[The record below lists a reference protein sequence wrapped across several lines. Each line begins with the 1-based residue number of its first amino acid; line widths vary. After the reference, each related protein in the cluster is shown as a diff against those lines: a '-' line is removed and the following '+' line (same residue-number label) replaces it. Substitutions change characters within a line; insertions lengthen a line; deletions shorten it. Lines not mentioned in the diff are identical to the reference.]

1 MKVFTTFIALI
12 IYFFSF
18 VSHNSFMA
26 ISSDKDLSNHNIVG
40 ISHHLEIPKTNND
53 SSQNC
58 NLIVDFDQNI
68 QHNSEN
74 ILKSFVLKIAF
85 DFIDNSF
92 FKTIEKDISY
102 LKINSPPYLNQDI
115 KNYNYTQLIRI
126 IKSNS

>member
-1 MKVFTTFIALI
+1 MKVFTIFITLI

-18 VSHNSFMA
+18 VSHNSVMA

-40 ISHHLEIPKTNND
+40 DTNHLEVSKKNNN
-53 SSQNC
+53 SNQNC

-68 QHNSEN
+68 QHNYEN
-74 ILKSFVLKIAF
+74 VLKDLILKFSL

-92 FKTIEKDISY
+92 FTIIEKDISY
-102 LKINSPPYLNQDI
+102 LKINSPPYLNKNI